1 MISSTVISAMK
12 PPTLPISSRA
22 IWPSDLPSR
31 RMEANRI
38 TKSCTAPPS
47 TAPMMIHS
55 VAGQIAE
62 LRGQHRAD
70 QRSGAG
76 DGGEVMAEDDP
87 LIGGL
92 EVVAVVEAFGG
103 GGALVVQRHHARG
116 DELCRR
122 SGSRPD
128 TCRPPRPPARGC

>member
-1 MISSTVISAMK
+1 MKMAMGMVAAMVNVPQGLPLSALTTTSATTASRMIMMSSTVTRAMK

-55 VAGQIAE
+55 VPG
-62 LRGQHRAD
+62 R
-70 QRSGAG
+70 
-76 DGGEVMAEDDP
+76 
-87 LIGGL
+87 
-92 EVVAVVEAFGG
+92 
-103 GGALVVQRHHARG
+103 
-116 DELCRR
+116 
-122 SGSRPD
+122 
-128 TCRPPRPPARGC
+128 

>member
-1 MISSTVISAMK
+1 MVAAMVKVPQGLPLSALTTTSATTASRMIMISSTVTSAVK

-55 VAGQIAE
+55 VPG
-62 LRGQHRAD
+62 R
-70 QRSGAG
+70 
-76 DGGEVMAEDDP
+76 
-87 LIGGL
+87 
-92 EVVAVVEAFGG
+92 
-103 GGALVVQRHHARG
+103 
-116 DELCRR
+116 
-122 SGSRPD
+122 
-128 TCRPPRPPARGC
+128 